1 MNYKQL
7 GITVLLFCFVN
18 LTYGQKKINYEL
30 GATASI
36 SSASNLPF
44 WSVTNQNGRIPNENS
59 IVTDFSTFTEFNHS
73 EASVFDHEFGVSLS
87 GSVTNEIEGMIS
99 QAYGRFRWK
108 KLQLSVGSRCE
119 DIQFDNL
126 SATNGNLFLS
136 NNARPIPRISIG
148 TQDYWKL
155 PYIGDWV
162 SVKGMFS
169 EGIMLDDR
177 YVDKTRVHYKNVY
190 VKLGGN
196 RKLNFVVGFQHYA
209 QYGGTSFNPEI
220 GKIKTGFED
229 YARMLV
235 AKGGTEG
242 QLAGEVENALGNH
255 LGGWDIHVHYKTEKV
270 DWELYRQTMFEDHSG
285 IYITRPDGVTGLFA
299 RFKAE
304 KALVQSVMYENYYT
318 KYQSG
323 NSPGGAVKPDGGL
336 FTGQDNYFN
345 NYIYRSGWTH
355 YGRTLGIPFFTPQKA
370 NEDGFTIGVSNNR
383 IVAHHLGIKGHLF
396 HKVPYRT
403 LISYSQNWGT
413 YSAKFENGM
422 REQLSAMLELQLP
435 GKLLPFEMSFAIT
448 MDQGEMYKDNIG
460 CFLRIYK
467 KGIF

>member
-1 MNYKQL
+1 MTYKQL
-7 GITVLLFCFVN
+7 GITVIILCFVN
-18 LTYGQKKINYEL
+18 SGFGQKKINYKL
-30 GATASI
+30 GATTNI

-59 IVTDFSTFTEFNHS
+59 LVTDLSVFTQFENADS
-73 EASVFDHEFGVSLS
+73 SGFDHEFGLSLS
-87 GSVTNEIEGMIS
+87 GSVTDEVDGMIS

-108 KLQLSVGSRCE
+108 KIQLSVGSRYE

-177 YVDKTRVHYKNVY
+177 YVDKTRVHYKNLY
-190 VKLGGN
+190 VKLGGD
-196 RKLNFVVGFQHYA
+196 RKLNLELGFQHYA
-209 QYGGTSFNPEI
+209 QWGGTSFNPEI
-220 GKIKTGFED
+220 GKISTDLEN

-235 AKGGTEG
+235 AKGGTED
-242 QLAGEVENALGNH
+242 QLWGEWENALGNH

-285 IYITRPDGVTGLFA
+285 IYITRPDGVAGLFA
-299 RFKAE
+299 GFKAE

-323 NSPGGAVKPDGGL
+323 SLSGVKPDGS
-336 FTGQDNYFN
+336 FYTGQDNYFN
-345 NYIYRSGWTH
+345 NYVNQSGWTH
-355 YGRTLGIPFFTPQKA
+355 YGRTLGIPFFTPQET
-370 NEDGFTIGVSNNR
+370 NSEGFTLGVSNNR
-383 IVAHHLGIKGHLF
+383 IVAHHLGIKGYLF
-396 HKVPYRT
+396 HKLPYRT

-413 YSAKFENGM
+413 YSSKFAGGM

-435 GKLLPFEMSFAIT
+435 NNTLPFEMSFAIT

-460 CFLRIYK
+460 CFLKIYK

>member
-1 MNYKQL
+1 MIHKKL
-7 GITVLLFCFVN
+7 VIAAVILCFVN
-18 LTYGQKKINYEL
+18 LTYGQKKVNYEL
-30 GATASI
+30 GATTNI
-36 SSASNLPF
+36 SSKSNLPF
-44 WSVTNQNGRIPNENS
+44 WSVSNQNGRIPNENS
-59 IVTDFSTFTEFNHS
+59 LVTDLSVFTQFTNS
-73 EASVFDHEFGVSLS
+73 DASDFDHEFGLSLS
-87 GSVTNEIEGMIS
+87 GSIADDVDGMIS

-108 KLQLSVGSRCE
+108 KLQLSVGSRYE

-126 SATNGNLFLS
+126 SAINGNLFLS

-148 TQDYWKL
+148 TQDYWEL

-177 YVDKTRVHYKNVY
+177 YVANTRVHYKNVY
-190 VKLGGN
+190 VKLGGD
-196 RKLNFVVGFQHYA
+196 RKLNLVLGFQHYV
-209 QYGGTSFNPEI
+209 QYDGRSSDPEI
-220 GKIKTGFED
+220 GEISTNLEN

-323 NSPGGAVKPDGGL
+323 SLAGVKPDGGL
-336 FTGQDNYFN
+336 YTGRDSYFN
-345 NYIYRSGWTH
+345 NGIYRSGWTH
-355 YGRTLGIPFFTPQKA
+355 YGRTLGIPFFTPKEV
-370 NEDGFTIGVSNNR
+370 NEDGFTLGVSNNR

-413 YSAKFENGM
+413 YGNQEGV

-435 GKLLPFEMSFAIT
+435 KNTLPFEMSFAIT
-448 MDQGEMYKDNIG
+448 MDQGEMYKDNVG